1 MDRRPISSSSRRGWE
16 PPRRSIPARPAMTPD
31 RREAAGL
38 GSFWR
43 RLFAVA
49 PDETQVTRAHR
60 PDYIL
65 LLVII
70 ALLAIGTVVV
80 YSIGPAMAA
89 EKGET
94 GGAIVMRQLV
104 AIGVGLVA
112 FFICSRVPFRA
123 WKHAAPWLLMAAGVL
138 TIITF
143 VTPLNEDYQAH
154 RWIRIGGFSFQ
165 SVEAVKFALLVWGA
179 GFFAR
184 QASLGRL
191 NDWHDSLKYVLA
203 IVGVA
208 AVVVAVLQSDLG
220 STAVLIAML
229 AVMLFASGLSWR
241 NLGIAAV
248 LAVLALGVFIAIGG
262 SYRIERLTTFA
273 NQSQDCSDDG
283 YQACQALIAVGSGG
297 MAGLGL
303 GNSVQAYG
311 YLPEAEDDSIFAIYA
326 EKFGFLGVAVLLGLL
341 MTLYTRLKNIADRAP
356 DNFSRLFVLGVFVW
370 LTVQAFMNIGAMLG
384 LLPLKGITL
393 PLISAGGSSVL
404 VILAVLGIV
413 FQISRY
419 TNMNRQSSVERGNS
433 HDDSGDRRRVR
444 GSRYA
449 TYSGRR

>member
-1 MDRRPISSSSRRGWE
+1 MDRRPMSPPPRRGWE
-16 PPRRSIPARPAMTPD
+16 PARRPTRARPATAPA
-31 RREAAGL
+31 RRDSMGVS
-38 GSFWR
+38 SFWH
-43 RLFAVA
+43 RLFAVV
-49 PDETQVTRAHR
+49 PDEPQVTRAHR
-60 PDYIL
+60 PDYVL

-70 ALLAIGTVVV
+70 ALLAIGTIVV

-94 GGAIVMRQLV
+94 GGAVVMRQLV
-104 AIGVGLVA
+104 AIIAGLIV
-112 FFICSRVPFRA
+112 FFICSRVPFRM
-123 WKHAAPWLLMAAGVL
+123 WKHAAPWLLMAAGIL
-138 TIITF
+138 TLITF

-154 RWIRIGGFSFQ
+154 RWIRIGNFSFQ

-191 NDWHDSLKYVLA
+191 NDWHDSLKYVVA
-203 IVGVA
+203 IVGVT

-241 NLGIAAV
+241 NLGIASV
-248 LAVLALGVFIAIGG
+248 LIVAALGIFIAIGG

-273 NQSQDCSDDG
+273 NSSQDCNDDG

-297 MAGLGL
+297 MVGLGL

-326 EKFGFLGVAVLLGLL
+326 EKFGFIGVAVLLGLL
-341 MTLYTRLKNIADRAP
+341 LTLFTRLRNIADRAP

-404 VILAVLGIV
+404 VIMAVLGIV

-419 TNMNRQSSVERGNS
+419 TNMNRQSSVERGSS

-444 GSRYA
+444 GARYA